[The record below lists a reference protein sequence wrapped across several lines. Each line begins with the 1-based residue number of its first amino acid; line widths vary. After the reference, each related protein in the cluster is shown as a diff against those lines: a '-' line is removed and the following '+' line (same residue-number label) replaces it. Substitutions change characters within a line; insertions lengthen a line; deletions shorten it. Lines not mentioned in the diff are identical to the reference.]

1 MINVL
6 PFYSLYLIPESMFEY
21 NIEGNETR
29 QESVILNFIRGT
41 HTRKKKE
48 LPSLLNLHKNDL
60 N

>member
-6 PFYSLYLIPESMFEY
+6 PFYSSYLIPESMFEY

-41 HTRKKKE
+41 HTHERKK
-48 LPSLLNLHKNDL
+48 NYQVY
-60 N
+60 